1 MGMKSEVL
9 LFISIAIFLMGKL
22 GAEQDRPNIIYLNA
36 DDLGV
41 MDVGFMGSKI
51 YHTPNLDHL
60 ASEGMIFTNA
70 YAPAANCAPGRAAC
84 FSGNGHQEPASTQW
98 ANRSGEMLGT
108 VC

>member
-1 MGMKSEVL
+1 MAMKSEVL
-9 LFISIAIFLMGKL
+9 LFISIAICLMGKL

-70 YAPAANCAPGRAAC
+70 YSPAANVHPVGRLVLA
-84 FSGNGHQEPASTQW
+84 GNGHREQASIQW
-98 ANRSGEMLGT
+98 VNRSGEMPGT